1 MVRLCLGLLFS
12 VAAAAQVLPP
22 EQLAALEWRG
32 IGPAATGGRIAD
44 IAGVRVPGEPAE
56 VYIAVSTGGI
66 FKSSNEGVSF
76 TPVFDQSGGMQS
88 IGAIAVAPSNPSIVW
103 AGGGE
108 ADNRQSSSWGDG
120 VYKSLD
126 GGGHWQHMGL
136 PETRHIGRIL
146 IDPADPDVV
155 YVAAVGHLWGS
166 NPERGVFKTADG
178 GKTWQKVLYKDD
190 NTGATDLAMDPR
202 NPRLLFAALYQRQRK
217 NWGFNGGGPGS
228 GIYRS
233 ADGGA
238 TWAELT
244 NGLPAGDKGRIGLA
258 VSADGRAVY
267 AVVEAQTAGGV
278 YRSLDGG
285 DTWEH
290 MNTLDPRPM
299 YFSRL
304 YVDPRN
310 SDRLYMMGSNRGFYI
325 SEDGGRSFLDIFS
338 HVHSEDHAMWIDPAN
353 TNHLIIG
360 GDGGVSISFDRG
372 RTWLFRTNLPIG
384 QFYTVDANQADPFL
398 VCGGLQDNGTWCTP
412 SATRMDYGIA
422 FKDAF
427 NVGAGDGMQ
436 TRFEGD
442 GRTLLVEAQNGIL
455 GRVDL
460 GSMERQA
467 VGPVEPA
474 QRGASGYRWNWTTP
488 LVVSA
493 FDPKTIYTGANLLFR
508 SDDRGVSWRPISPDL
523 TAAIDRETLEM
534 MGGRVPP
541 QALSRQDGVTYFGT
555 LTAIAESPLDRN
567 VLYTGADD
575 GTVQRTRDGGRHW
588 TNLTGNLARSRP
600 GVPPHLVISGIAA
613 SRFAAGRVYVTVDG
627 HSNDDYHPYIF
638 VSENYGETWRPVVEG
653 LPQTSVHRLREHPS
667 KPNVLV
673 AGLETGVYVSFDRG
687 AHWTTLGAELPLVP
701 VYDLVFAGRGNALVA
716 GTHGRSVW
724 VLDNAGALAEIAP
737 AVAGGTPYLFPVP
750 ATHRKLIYG
759 GQYWFGAGEFFAPNP
774 PSGAVLTYYLP
785 KEEAQGVQIAIRDSA
800 GELIR
805 TLRGPG
811 HAGLNHACWDL
822 RRFPADSDSAV
833 PAAAACAAPANN
845 SLGFSRGPSGLGP
858 VVAPGGYTAALQWQ
872 SQPARELAILPD
884 PEFPLPDAERSAR
897 ETALMKSYNLQ
908 RQLRPA
914 RETTRLLAE
923 RISVLAESART
934 AGAGAPAAPNT
945 FESLYLDVSQARN
958 QAYNAVNAAA
968 RVEADIDAYAGPPTA
983 AQLRELDWA
992 WADAQ
997 AAVAALNRVIQA
1009 MPALEKAAG
1018 KDGSGPE
1025 WKPVSLTP

>member
-1 MVRLCLGLLFS
+1 M
-12 VAAAAQVLPP
+12 
-22 EQLAALEWRG
+22 AALEWRG

-44 IAGVRVPGEPAE
+44 IAAVRVAGEPAE

-136 PETRHIGRIL
+136 EETRHIGRIL
-146 IDPADPDVV
+146 IDPADPDIV

-166 NPERGVFKTADG
+166 NPERGVFKTTDG
-178 GKTWQKVLYKDD
+178 GKTWQKVLYKDE

-233 ADGGA
+233 TDGGA

-244 NGLPAGDKGRIGLA
+244 DGLPGGDKGRIGLA
-258 VSADGRAVY
+258 VSADGRVVY
-267 AVVEAQTAGGV
+267 AVVEAQIGGGV
-278 YRSLDGG
+278 YRSLSSG

-398 VCGGLQDNGTWCTP
+398 VCGGLQDNGSWCTP

-442 GRTLLVEAQNGIL
+442 SRTLLVEAQNGIL

-460 GSMERQA
+460 GSMERQS
-467 VGPVEPA
+467 VGPIEPA
-474 QRGASGYRWNWTTP
+474 
-488 LVVSA
+488 
-493 FDPKTIYTGANLLFR
+493 
-508 SDDRGVSWRPISPDL
+508 
-523 TAAIDRETLEM
+523 
-534 MGGRVPP
+534 
-541 QALSRQDGVTYFGT
+541 
-555 LTAIAESPLDRN
+555 
-567 VLYTGADD
+567 
-575 GTVQRTRDGGRHW
+575 
-588 TNLTGNLARSRP
+588 
-600 GVPPHLVISGIAA
+600 
-613 SRFAAGRVYVTVDG
+613 AAGRFRLPLELD
-627 HSNDDYHPYIF
+627 
-638 VSENYGETWRPVVEG
+638 RPADRF
-653 LPQTSVHRLREHPS
+653 RLRSQDHLHRCQPAVPLRRPRR
-667 KPNVLV
+667 K
-673 AGLETGVYVSFDRG
+673 LEAHQPRSDRG
-687 AHWTTLGAELPLVP
+687 HRPR
-701 VYDLVFAGRGNALVA
+701 DAGDD
-716 GTHGRSVW
+716 GRARAA
-724 VLDNAGALAEIAP
+724 AGAFP
-737 AVAGGTPYLFPVP
+737 PGWCGLFRHP
-750 ATHRKLIYG
+750 HR
-759 GQYWFGAGEFFAPNP
+759 
-774 PSGAVLTYYLP
+774 
-785 KEEAQGVQIAIRDSA
+785 
-800 GELIR
+800 
-805 TLRGPG
+805 
-811 HAGLNHACWDL
+811 H
-822 RRFPADSDSAV
+822 RR
-833 PAAAACAAPANN
+833 
-845 SLGFSRGPSGLGP
+845 
-858 VVAPGGYTAALQWQ
+858 
-872 SQPARELAILPD
+872 I
-884 PEFPLPDAERSAR
+884 
-897 ETALMKSYNLQ
+897 
-908 RQLRPA
+908 
-914 RETTRLLAE
+914 
-923 RISVLAESART
+923 
-934 AGAGAPAAPNT
+934 
-945 FESLYLDVSQARN
+945 
-958 QAYNAVNAAA
+958 AA
-968 RVEADIDAYAGPPTA
+968 RPQRALYRRRRRHPPA
-983 AQLRELDWA
+983 HA
-992 WADAQ
+992 
-997 AAVAALNRVIQA
+997 
-1009 MPALEKAAG
+1009 
-1018 KDGSGPE
+1018 
-1025 WKPVSLTP
+1025 